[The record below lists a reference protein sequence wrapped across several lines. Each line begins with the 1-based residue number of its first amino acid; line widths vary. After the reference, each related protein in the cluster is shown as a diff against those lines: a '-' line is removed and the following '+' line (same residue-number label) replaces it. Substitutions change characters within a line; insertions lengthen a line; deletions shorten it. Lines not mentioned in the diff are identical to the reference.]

1 MKQTK
6 SNHHHHHHRRRP
18 VSEEG
23 QAQAV
28 PQDTRSTAAGC
39 GSCTTTPFLQ
49 LGGKKKAQQGNSQQG
64 HDHDHDH
71 DHGGEAGG
79 SDHDDHDHGDLAP
92 WWRVSL
98 ALVLG
103 LSAELLHML
112 LGDSAAVRGASMGL
126 AAVAIVMAGFG
137 VYQSG
142 LKSLLRGQLNI
153 LALMAVAVTGA
164 FLIGQWA
171 EAAMVMALFVA
182 AEKLED
188 ASMERARNAVR
199 ELMVT
204 MPQTVL
210 KVFADGRTQEVNVR
224 DVQPDDQLRVAAG
237 ERIALDG
244 EVINGQSAVNQAPIT
259 GESTPVDKST
269 GDVLF
274 AGSINTT
281 GTIVMRVTGEAGK
294 TLLDRIVEMV
304 ERSQQA
310 KAPIQRTVDRFAQVY
325 TPIVMVLALL
335 VALVLPL
342 AFGWAWMDAIYR
354 ALALLV
360 IACPCA
366 LVIATP
372 VAMVSS
378 LGNAAKQGVLF
389 KGGQALEKARQ
400 IALIAFDKTGT
411 LTEGKPQLHNWQ
423 ALPTSQAGQD
433 GVDGALISHLAYA
446 LASHSKHPVSTA
458 IAQGLQSQAG
468 AWTASDY
475 AALAVQEAPGS
486 GMSGQWQGRT
496 WRLGSLHWLQQAAQ
510 ASVAADATAQ
520 VEQWRNQG
528 FSVTALAAD
537 QHIVGLFAVTDT
549 VRAEAPLVVQSLQQA
564 GMQTAMLSGDSPA
577 AAQYIA
583 SQIGIAKAQG
593 GLLPQGKLDAIAAYS
608 KQTPTAMI
616 GDGINDA
623 PALAQANLGIAIGGI
638 HGTDIAAETADVV
651 LMSGNLRGLPG
662 VFRLARKTHFVV
674 WQNIVL
680 ALAGKAIFLALAV
693 AGMATMW
700 MAVVAD
706 LGISLLVVANGMR
719 LRSDKSSAPVG
730 EAAVASAAAA
740 QASDA
745 ASAQSTA

>member
-6 SNHHHHHHRRRP
+6 SNHHHHRRQP
-18 VSEEG
+18 ASEDG
-23 QAQAV
+23 QMQAV
-28 PQDTRSTAAGC
+28 AQDARSSAAGC
-39 GSCTTTPFLQ
+39 GSCTSTPFLP
-49 LGGKKKAQQGNSQQG
+49 LGGKKNAQQGA
-64 HDHDHDH
+64 DKHDH
-71 DHGGEAGG
+71 DHGGHAGS
-79 SDHDDHDHGDLAP
+79 SDHDHADHDHGNLAP

-112 LGDSAAVRGASMGL
+112 LGDSVTVRGLSMGL

-244 EVINGQSAVNQAPIT
+244 EVLNGQSAVNQAPIT

-281 GTIVMRVTGEAGK
+281 GTIVMRVTGEVGK

-310 KAPIQRTVDRFAQVY
+310 KAPIQRTVDRFAQIY

-342 AFGWAWMDAIYR
+342 GFGWAWMDAIYR

-400 IALIAFDKTGT
+400 IALVAFDKTGT
-411 LTEGKPQLHNWQ
+411 LTEGKPQLQTWQ
-423 ALPTSQAGQD
+423 ALPTGQAGQD
-433 GVDGALISHLAYA
+433 SADRALISNLAYA
-446 LASHSKHPVSTA
+446 LASHSKHPVSKA

-468 AWTASDY
+468 AWTASDN

-486 GMSGQWQGRT
+486 GMTGQWQGSV
-496 WRLGSLHWLQQAAQ
+496 WRLGSLHWLEQAAQ
-510 ASVAADATAQ
+510 ASVAAESTAQ
-520 VEQWRNQG
+520 VAQWRNQG

-537 QHIVGLFAVTDT
+537 DRIVALFAVTDT

-564 GMQTAMLSGDSPA
+564 GMQTTMLSGDSPA
-577 AAQYIA
+577 AAQYMA
-583 SQIGIAKAQG
+583 ARIGIANAQG
-593 GLLPQGKLDAIAAYS
+593 GLLPQDKLDAIAAYS

-680 ALAGKAIFLALAV
+680 ALAGKGIFLALAV

-730 EAAVASAAAA
+730 EAAVASASAV